1 MYGLKILAVLGYV
14 SGIIIYQYNLLHL
27 PVLLIPAGLT
37 ILSVFESRV
46 SNYVL
51 NWLFYSILVYMLI
64 TYHEHDGCIIEKCVE
79 ETDGL
84 DQRSLINII
93 STLVAWA
100 SVPGTPRKKKKDNI
114 PVVEGK
120 VINTLKQNRSLQ
132 MQNVSRP
139 QKDWSRVKFNF
150 TV

>member
-1 MYGLKILAVLGYV
+1 MKILAVLGYT
-14 SGIIIYQYNLLHL
+14 SGIIIYQYNILHL

-37 ILSVFESRV
+37 ILSVFDTPV

-51 NWLFYSILVYMLI
+51 NWSFYSIIVYMLI
-64 TYHEHDGCIIEKCVE
+64 TYHEHDVCIIEKCVE

-84 DQRSLINII
+84 DQRSMINII

-100 SVPGTPRKKKKDNI
+100 SVPDTPRKVNI
-114 PVVEGK
+114 KETSNMPVRVKRVEPVVRRPRPQRE
-120 VINTLKQNRSLQ
+120 Q
-132 MQNVSRP
+132 P
-139 QKDWSRVKFNF
+139 QKDWSKVRFNF

>member
-1 MYGLKILAVLGYV
+1 MKILAVLGYT
-14 SGIIIYQYNLLHL
+14 SGIIIYQYNILHL

-37 ILSVFESRV
+37 ILSVFDTPV

-51 NWLFYSILVYMLI
+51 NWSFYSIIVYMLI
-64 TYHEHDGCIIEKCVE
+64 TYHEHDVCIIEKCVE

-84 DQRSLINII
+84 DQRSMINII

-100 SVPGTPRKKKKDNI
+100 SVPDTPRKVNI
-114 PVVEGK
+114 KETSNMPVRVKRVEPVV
-120 VINTLKQNRSLQ
+120 RRPRLQ
-132 MQNVSRP
+132 LEQP
-139 QKDWSRVKFNF
+139 QKDWSKVRFNF